1 VSLYI
6 SNVEID
12 GQLMSVRINEGWIT
26 DIGAELKRPRGVDE
40 LFGDGGALLPGLHDH
55 HIHLLSSAAALNS
68 LPVGPPAISTRRE
81 FIRTLREK
89 AISTPPGEWIRAI
102 GYHESIAG
110 LLDRHALDEI
120 VNVQPLRIQH
130 RSGGVWFL
138 NTAGLAAA
146 ELEFADEPGVDRDAA
161 GTATGR
167 LWRADH
173 LLRPF
178 STEIE
183 EDLEKVSLAA
193 ASFGVTGFT
202 DAAPHQTSTGLTR
215 LVVAKKRG
223 FIRQRL
229 TLMSPI
235 GLGVAADEG
244 VETGPVKVML
254 DDESLPHFDEL
265 VAIIAESHGTGRS
278 VAIHCATATQSVLAL
293 SALAE
298 AGPNGLDR
306 IEHGSQIP
314 FDLDNLAL
322 KCSVTVVTQP
332 HFIQERGDEYL
343 FDIPAHLQ
351 HELYRAQTLVEAGIP
366 VAAGSDAPF
375 GTANPWTAMSAAIRR
390 TTLSG
395 AVIGPR
401 ERIAPSRALNLF
413 LGESTNP
420 AQVRRVQIGARADLC
435 LLKEGREL
443 ASRSM
448 CTELV
453 RATIIDG
460 EMVYQSS

>member
-12 GQLMSVRINEGWIT
+12 GQLTSVRIIEGRIT
-26 DIGAELKRPRGVDE
+26 DIGADLKRPRGVDK
-40 LFGDGGALLPGLHDH
+40 LSGDGGALLPGLHDH
-55 HIHLLSSAAALNS
+55 HLHLLSSAAALNS
-68 LPVGPPAISTRRE
+68 LLVGPPAISTRHE
-81 FIRTLREK
+81 FVRTLRQK
-89 AISTPPGEWIRAI
+89 ALSTPPGEWIRAV

-110 LLDRHALDEI
+110 LLDRHSLDEI

-138 NTAGLAAA
+138 NSAGLAAA

-161 GTATGR
+161 GIATGR

-178 STEIE
+178 SMEIE
-183 EDLEKVSLAA
+183 EDLERVSLAA

-202 DAAPHQTSTGLTR
+202 DAAPDQTSAGLTT
-215 LVVAKKRG
+215 LVVAKKKG

-229 TLMSPI
+229 TLMTPR
-235 GLGVAADEG
+235 GLGVPDHEG
-244 VETGPVKVML
+244 VEIGPVKVML
-254 DDESLPHFDEL
+254 DDESLPSFDDL
-265 VAIIAESHGTGRS
+265 VALIAESHGAGRS
-278 VAIHCATATQSVLAL
+278 VAIHCATVTQSVLAL
-293 SALAE
+293 SALSEAE
-298 AGPNGLDR
+298 PNGFDR
-306 IEHGSQIP
+306 IEHGSQMP
-314 FDLDNLAL
+314 FDLDDMAV

-332 HFIQERGDEYL
+332 HFIQERGDKYL
-343 FDIPAHLQ
+343 LEIPPYLQ

-366 VAAGSDAPF
+366 IAAGSDAPF
-375 GTANPWTAMSAAIRR
+375 GSANPWTAMSAAIRR
-390 TTLSG
+390 TTLTG

-413 LGESTNP
+413 LGEATNP
-420 AQVRRVQIGARADLC
+420 ARLRRVQIGARADLC
-435 LLKEGREL
+435 LLKTGRESAL
-443 ASRSM
+443 RSM
-448 CTELV
+448 CSELV

-460 EMVYQSS
+460 ELVYQST